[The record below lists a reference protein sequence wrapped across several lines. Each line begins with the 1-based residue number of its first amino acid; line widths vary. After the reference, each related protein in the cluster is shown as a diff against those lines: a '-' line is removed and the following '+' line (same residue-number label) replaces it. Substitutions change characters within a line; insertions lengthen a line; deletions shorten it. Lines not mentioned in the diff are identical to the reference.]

1 MTLRVE
7 FVSRLSDI
15 ITPAIE
21 FLREP
26 ADLFEKQHI
35 VVPTAGVKAWLMP
48 EIAKKIGHK

>member
-26 ADLFEKQHI
+26 ADLF
-35 VVPTAGVKAWLMP
+35 AGVENGADTYFAALLS
-48 EIAKKIGHK
+48 H